1 MPYDSNCHCRVNFFD
16 LAGTPTQLAEPEPLN
31 FFDSIDALLHETEE
45 PLEAYFW
52 DAPDTPY
59 PWNLYWTDA
68 ARQGGGL
75 SIDDPVFADHWT
87 RYKGLHVDC
96 EDQEICYCEHNCG
109 GTHTT
114 IGRAPAARSSIVAT
128 ETSFDRAVSTI
139 SSIITAIYHWDW

>member
-1 MPYDSNCHCRVNFFD
+1 MMPYNSNCNCQVNFFH
-16 LAGTPTQLAEPEPLN
+16 LAGMSTQLAEPEHLN
-31 FFDSIDALLHETEE
+31 FIDRIDALLHETEE

-59 PWNLYWTDA
+59 AWDLYWTNS

-87 RYKGLHVDC
+87 RYNCLHIDSK
-96 EDQEICYCEHNCG
+96 DQEICYCEHNCR

-114 IGRAPAARSSIVAT
+114 IGRAPAA
-128 ETSFDRAVSTI
+128 
-139 SSIITAIYHWDW
+139 